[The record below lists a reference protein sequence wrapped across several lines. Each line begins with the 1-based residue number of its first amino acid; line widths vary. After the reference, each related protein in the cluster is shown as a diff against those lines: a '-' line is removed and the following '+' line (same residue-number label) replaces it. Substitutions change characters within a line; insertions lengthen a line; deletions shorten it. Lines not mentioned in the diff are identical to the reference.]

1 MTPEQ
6 LKASILQQAMEGK
19 LVKQDP
25 NDLSAIAQLQ
35 SSRIKIEKAVKNK
48 ELRKEKYV
56 KAENT
61 GNYPQNWS
69 IARLKE
75 ICTKNNTS
83 IKRGPFGSSITKSM
97 FVPKGKNTFKVYEQ
111 GNAIR
116 KNISYGSYYIT
127 REKYETL
134 KSFKVE
140 PGDIII
146 SCAGTIG
153 KAYILPPNIEQGII
167 NQALLK
173 LTLDTDLID
182 KKFFLLEFE
191 SISTKLKLH
200 SKGSAIKNLASLKF
214 LKNEVEFP
222 LPPLEE
228 QKRIVAKI
236 EKLMPLVDEYAEAYD
251 KLKKLD
257 DGFND
262 KFKQSLLQYAM
273 EGKLVKQ
280 DFNDISAI
288 NNLENARKELT
299 TAMNNKKMRKEKY
312 SYADTPSTY
321 PKNWRAARLIELCK
335 KKNGSIRRGPFGS
348 AITKSMFVKKGTDT
362 FKIYEQGN
370 AINHTVQYGTYYMP
384 NSEFS
389 RLKSFE
395 VHAGDIIIS
404 CAGTIGKTYILPDNM
419 EKGIINQALM
429 KLEIDESI
437 IDKHFFLLAFKN
449 VTKQL
454 QENAK
459 GSAIKNL
466 ASLKYLKNKVT
477 FPLPPLAEQKRIVA
491 KINQLMA
498 TIH

>member
-25 NDLSAIAQLQ
+25 HEEPASVLFEKIKQHRNKLLQNGTIKKPRKINSISSEDEEYSLPSTWKWIRLGNILDVLTDGAHKTPKYTSSGVPFISVKDISSGYIDFENTKYVSEESHEVLSKRCRPQKNDLLLTKVGTTGIPVIVATDKPFDLFVSVALLRFDTSLININFLKYLIQ
-35 SSRIKIEKAVKNK
+35 SPLVQRQV
-48 ELRKEKYV
+48 L
-56 KAENT
+56 ENT
-61 GNYPQNWS
+61 KGVGNQNWVLRD
-69 IARLKE
+69 IA
-75 ICTKNNTS
+75 NT
-83 IKRGPFGSSITKSM
+83 
-97 FVPKGKNTFKVYEQ
+97 
-111 GNAIR
+111 
-116 KNISYGSYYIT
+116 
-127 REKYETL
+127 
-134 KSFKVE
+134 
-140 PGDIII
+140 
-146 SCAGTIG
+146 
-153 KAYILPPNIEQGII
+153 
-167 NQALLK
+167 
-173 LTLDTDLID
+173 LI
-182 KKFFLLEFE
+182 
-191 SISTKLKLH
+191 
-200 SKGSAIKNLASLKF
+200 
-214 LKNEVEFP
+214 V

-228 QKRIVAKI
+228 QKRIVDKI

>member
-61 GNYPQNWS
+61 GNYPQNWA

-236 EKLMPLVDEYAEAYD
+236 EKLMPLVDEYAESYNQLTKIDAN
-251 KLKKLD
+251 
-257 DGFND
+257 FND
-262 KFKQSLLQYAM
+262 RMKQSILQYAM

-280 DFNDISAI
+280 DPHDEPASELLKQIETEKAQLVKEKKIRKRKPLPEITDDKKPFDILDSWEWVRLGDIGDYIQRGRSPEYDKSSKNHPIISQKCVQWMGISLNDAKYITDAFFNKLEDHRFIQQNDILWNSTGTGTVGRLNIVKRHFDHVPVDSHVTLVRMNKHI
-288 NNLENARKELT
+288 NSDYIYYYLCSPLIQDNLNDYLTGTTKQKELGLG
-299 TAMNNKKMRKEKY
+299 NILK
-312 SYADTPSTY
+312 
-321 PKNWRAARLIELCK
+321 
-335 KKNGSIRRGPFGS
+335 
-348 AITKSMFVKKGTDT
+348 VK
-362 FKIYEQGN
+362 IP
-370 AINHTVQYGTYYMP
+370 V
-384 NSEFS
+384 
-389 RLKSFE
+389 
-395 VHAGDIIIS
+395 
-404 CAGTIGKTYILPDNM
+404 
-419 EKGIINQALM
+419 
-429 KLEIDESI
+429 
-437 IDKHFFLLAFKN
+437 
-449 VTKQL
+449 
-454 QENAK
+454 
-459 GSAIKNL
+459 
-466 ASLKYLKNKVT
+466 
-477 FPLPPLAEQKRIVA
+477 PPLEEQKRIIA
-491 KINQLMA
+491 KIEKVFA
-498 TIH
+498 TL